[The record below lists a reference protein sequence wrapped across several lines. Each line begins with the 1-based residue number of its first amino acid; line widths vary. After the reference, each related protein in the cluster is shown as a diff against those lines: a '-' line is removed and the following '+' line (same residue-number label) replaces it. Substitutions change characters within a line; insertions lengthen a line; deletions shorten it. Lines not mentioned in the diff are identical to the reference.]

1 MLAKKAPLTKRR
13 ARPARLLALALVGLL
28 AAPLAGTWASPARAE
43 VGYVAWSA
51 YLPGWTDEYVPSSA
65 NDCVA
70 GRPTCLKQT
79 RKEFERILKENA
91 QSCTHASVFA
101 LAYTRITQTYG
112 WSRDVPGYYEDLP
125 YMNHMDAVFAKY
137 YTDAYYDYT
146 AGRRSS
152 VPRAWLTAF
161 DAARD
166 KSVTATGDLL
176 LGINAHVN
184 RDLPFVLAASGLVR
198 PDGQSGKPDF
208 DKANQFLNDASPAMM
223 AELAA
228 RFDPTVDD
236 SDDPLGVSY
245 GTVMQMLTA
254 WRENAWRNAE
264 ALVSAPDPTARAA
277 VAAHIESEADAVART
292 VLLTQSYV
300 PPLSSTTARDAWCAV
315 HQGDAAP
322 LAYPFGV
329 PTPYGG

>member
-1 MLAKKAPLTKRR
+1 MLAKRR
-13 ARPARLLALALVGLL
+13 LRHARLLFSGLAGLV
-28 AAPLAGTWASPARAE
+28 AAPLLVVGAVTPARAE
-43 VGYVAWSA
+43 LPYVAWSA
-51 YLPGWTDEYVPSSA
+51 YLPGWTQAYVPSSA

-70 GRPTCLKQT
+70 GRPACLAQT
-79 RKEFERILKENA
+79 RKEFGRILKENA
-91 QSCTHASVFA
+91 QRCTHASVFA

-112 WSRDVPGYYEDLP
+112 WSRDLPGYYQDEP

-137 YTDAYYDYT
+137 YTDAYYHYRD
-146 AGRRSS
+146 GNRSV

-166 KSVTATGDLL
+166 KRVSASGDLL

-184 RDLPFVLAASGLVR
+184 RDLPFVLAAVGLVR

-208 DKANQFLNDASPAMM
+208 DKADQFLDDSSAAMM

-228 RFDPTVDD
+228 RFDPTLDD
-236 SDDPLGVSY
+236 VDDPLGVAY
-245 GTVMQMLTA
+245 GTVMQLLTA

-264 ALVSAPDPTARAA
+264 ALVAAPNAAARAL
-277 VAAHIESEADAVART
+277 VAAAIETEADSVART
-292 VLLTQSYV
+292 VLLTQSYS
-300 PPLSSTTARDAWCAV
+300 PPLTSTTTRDAYCAV
-315 HQGDAAP
+315 HRGDAAP
-322 LAYPFGV
+322 TAYPFGM